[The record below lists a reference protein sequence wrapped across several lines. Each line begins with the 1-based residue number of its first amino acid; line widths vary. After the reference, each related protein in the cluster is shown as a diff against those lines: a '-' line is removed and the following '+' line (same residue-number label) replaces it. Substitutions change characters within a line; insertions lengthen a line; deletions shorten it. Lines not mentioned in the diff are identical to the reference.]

1 MHLGRNRH
9 LHFLSK
15 KQIWAI
21 KRINNLWCFFDRPA
35 CYVGKRE
42 VKCSRSR
49 FPRRKINAKIYIAD
63 ELYEAVEKANP
74 GDGKQE
80 QYDIYQNLYFHPKLI
95 LSILEMWN
103 TWSRVSWGGCTVP
116 WTNIWGTW
124 TTADTRWSSIQT
136 SHFWGAS
143 IQYSARY
150 CVYEPWCSSSDVKM
164 GATYLDRY
172 SGQTKQFRP
181 GIVDSDGDFQWPLTF
196 QQAVDRMPAHRRH
209 SVHIRLLF
217 RGCTCATWISSM

>member
-1 MHLGRNRH
+1 M
-9 LHFLSK
+9 
-15 KQIWAI
+15 

-35 CYVGKRE
+35 CYAGKRE

-103 TWSRVSWGGCTVP
+103 TWSRVSWGGCSVP

-150 CVYEPWCSSSDVKM
+150 CVYEPMSHDAVPPMWRWVPPTWTDTLGRLGSSGPGLWTVTETSSGPSPSSRRWTGCPHTGDTPYTSDCSS
-164 GATYLDRY
+164 GAVHVPRE
-172 SGQTKQFRP
+172 S
-181 GIVDSDGDFQWPLTF
+181 PLCK
-196 QQAVDRMPAHRRH
+196 P
-209 SVHIRLLF
+209 
-217 RGCTCATWISSM
+217 

>member
-1 MHLGRNRH
+1 M
-9 LHFLSK
+9 
-15 KQIWAI
+15 

-95 LSILEMWN
+95 LEYLRCGTRDQGSAGEDVPGHEQTFEEPGQRRIPDGRQYKLLTSEVLQYNIVPDIVCMTHDAVPPMWR
-103 TWSRVSWGGCTVP
+103 WVP
-116 WTNIWGTW
+116 PTW
-124 TTADTRWSSIQT
+124 TDTLGRPGSSAPGLWTVTETSSGPSPSSRRWTGCPHTGDTPYT
-136 SHFWGAS
+136 SD
-143 IQYSARY
+143 
-150 CVYEPWCSSSDVKM
+150 CSS
-164 GATYLDRY
+164 GAVHVPRE
-172 SGQTKQFRP
+172 S
-181 GIVDSDGDFQWPLTF
+181 PLCK
-196 QQAVDRMPAHRRH
+196 P
-209 SVHIRLLF
+209 
-217 RGCTCATWISSM
+217 